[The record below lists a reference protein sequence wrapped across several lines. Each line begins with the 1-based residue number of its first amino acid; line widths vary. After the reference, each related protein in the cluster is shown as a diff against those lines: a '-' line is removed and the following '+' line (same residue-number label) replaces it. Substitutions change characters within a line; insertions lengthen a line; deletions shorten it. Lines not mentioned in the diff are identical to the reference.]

1 MIASTRALLQ
11 YAVVSAPAALSIP
24 GPGTTQNALGRPVA
38 IAAPVAMYA
47 APCSWRVTI
56 GRMS

>member
-11 YAVVSAPAALSIP
+11 YAVVNAPAALSIP

-38 IAAPVAMYA
+38 IAAPVAM
-47 APCSWRVTI
+47 
-56 GRMS
+56 